1 MHVGA
6 RIVSGS
12 FLLRLGGSRP
22 SRNNDYATCGHV
34 ISASN
39 TTDDSSR
46 HWAPVP
52 PVAAITAVTP
62 MDRALEVDWTQAE
75 HYPGHSGAIV
85 QWHGPGG
92 NFDAPPEQGVS
103 FAADAQGATITGLTN
118 GVLYTVRV
126 ISTRRFAH
134 EDALPSAEATGRPAV
149 PAAAATA
156 MTDLAL
162 AWNNRLGAG
171 DICVVGA
178 DLLAEDGI
186 DTAILISLFTDAR
199 VREDELPPGH
209 TWRRGWWGDDV
220 EDEPDITGSK
230 LWVLRRE
237 KATQEV
243 LVRAR
248 GYIREAL
255 AWMLRDGVAVS
266 LNVDTNYSA
275 PGVMQIFIE
284 VVEPDRTLLEFQ
296 FTDVLGDT

>member
-1 MHVGA
+1 MARIAVGGDPCGGLIIATASSTIDGAGIARIGDMITPHGNPPNVHVGA

-12 FLLRLGGSRP
+12 FRLRLGGSRP

-52 PVAAITAVTP
+52 PVAAIAAIIP

-134 EDALPSAEATGRPAV
+134 EDALPSAEATGRPA
-149 PAAAATA
+149 
-156 MTDLAL
+156 
-162 AWNNRLGAG
+162 
-171 DICVVGA
+171 
-178 DLLAEDGI
+178 
-186 DTAILISLFTDAR
+186 
-199 VREDELPPGH
+199 LPP
-209 TWRRGWWGDDV
+209 
-220 EDEPDITGSK
+220 P
-230 LWVLRRE
+230 
-237 KATQEV
+237 
-243 LVRAR
+243 
-248 GYIREAL
+248 
-255 AWMLRDGVAVS
+255 M
-266 LNVDTNYSA
+266 
-275 PGVMQIFIE
+275 P
-284 VVEPDRTLLEFQ
+284 P
-296 FTDVLGDT
+296 